1 MPSEVPR
8 KTQLS
13 RSAGLRRLPSAVSF
27 ATSSRFA
34 GAAVCANAATARP
47 RMTPGAA
54 VSAAIPNAVFI
65 PMPPMWLWRHLRQL
79 RGHIP
84 DDATEIA
91 VAAMDYD
98 NGRIAGAMTQ
108 EGSGYGQARV

>member
-47 RMTPGAA
+47 RMTPVAA
-54 VSAAIPNAVFI
+54 VSAAIRNAVFI
-65 PMPPMWLWRHLRQL
+65 PMPPLWMWRHLRQL
-79 RGHIP
+79 RRRFP
-84 DDATEIA
+84 DDATEVA

-98 NGRIAGAMTQ
+98 NGPIDAAWTQ
-108 EGSGYGQARV
+108 